1 MIRTAFCLA
10 LAALMTV
17 GSFAGTTAALAMNPA
32 PVTTIA

>member
-17 GSFAGTTAALAMNPA
+17 GSFAGTTAALAMDAA
-32 PVTTIA
+32 PVSQIA